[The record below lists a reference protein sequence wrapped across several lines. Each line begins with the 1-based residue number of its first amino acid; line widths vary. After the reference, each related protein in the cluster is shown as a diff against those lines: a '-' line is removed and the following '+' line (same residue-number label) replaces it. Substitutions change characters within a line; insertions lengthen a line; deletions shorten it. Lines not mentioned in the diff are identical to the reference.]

1 MKLKIGDKVK
11 YITKDFLFSYTLILG
26 ETYRVDNMF
35 GDNTISVEDSLYT
48 YSVYNFITIKEERK
62 QKLEKICSNKEIK

>member
-26 ETYRVDNMF
+26 ETYIVDNIF
-35 GDNTISVEDSLYT
+35 GDNTISVEGSLYT

-62 QKLEKICSNKEIK
+62 QKLKKICSNKEIK